1 MSNENVIDFKARA
14 GKLKSTKVKVKG
26 TVSAEIV
33 DMVERRE
40 EILKNERRI
49 AKRTILSEFIGAY
62 TVVPGKGLVKVAMY
76 DISEEGLSF
85 DTDSAQGHFHL
96 GEKVAMRVYLNQKSY
111 FSFIVR
117 LQNLREIPEEGCYRH
132 GVNFVKNTVN
142 EEALHHFVKFI
153 ETVSSTLESD
163 DGDLKASI
171 S

>member
-1 MSNENVIDFKARA
+1 MSNANVIDFKSRA
-14 GKLKSTKVKVKG
+14 GRARSPKVESKG
-26 TVSAEIV
+26 KASAEIV

-40 EILKNERRI
+40 EILQNERRI

-76 DISEEGLSF
+76 DISEDGLSF
-85 DTDSAQGHFHL
+85 DTDTAQGHFHL
-96 GEKVAMRVYLNQKSY
+96 GEEVAMRVYLNQKSY
-111 FSFIVR
+111 FPFVVR

-132 GVNFVKNTVN
+132 GVNFVKDTVN

-153 ETVSSTLESD
+153 ETVSSSLESD